1 MTDLSFLYTK
11 IQKGP
16 MFHAFDEQERNTIL
30 NALKS
35 MDGLVL
41 SFDTFF
47 EDFKYLQIWGRC
59 AKTLVTV
66 RPGETVFTALEQR
79 FDDSNQ
85 QVNHCIV
92 QAAPS
97 EFTTVPG
104 SITDRV
110 DLGYRQLFLYV
121 MRHHREMIPGST
133 KMERRGRKK
142 TAEGI
147 HIPEEVDKLAWY
159 RFAALADQLGFTSV
173 AIASLKSMNEATTEV
188 PSKQAKPSFVT
199 AGSGESE
206 ERRSGRPYDRAY
218 KQSQSSLFLN
228 NVHNTDQS
236 QGCGITTFFVRRS
249 IYLAFLGHLLF
260 GGPTA
265 ASMPVTEE
273 WALQHT
279 RDRSTSE
286 PDPGW
291 GETFPGGGGH
301 SARGSPRR
309 DNARRHPRRPFHIAV
324 IPSRVF

>member
-1 MTDLSFLYTK
+1 MDELDRRNRQRPRPVRIIVAGYLDQGDEPGLLKNLFEVFKRFVGHRVLDICNLKGVSSAWTNVGIATSFVPPVFKPLYAELHCLGYIMNQSCSR
-11 IQKGP
+11 IQ
-16 MFHAFDEQERNTIL
+16 
-30 NALKS
+30 S
-35 MDGLVL
+35 MSQLYREDY
-41 SFDTFF
+41 
-47 EDFKYLQIWGRC
+47 DFKYLQIWGRC
-59 AKTLVTV
+59 AKTLVKV
-66 RPGETVFTALEQR
+66 RPGETVFMALKQR

-85 QVNHCIV
+85 QVDHCVV

-188 PSKQAKPSFVT
+188 PSKQAKPSFIT

-228 NVHNTDQS
+228 NVHSTDQS
-236 QGCGITTFFVRRS
+236 
-249 IYLAFLGHLLF
+249 
-260 GGPTA
+260 
-265 ASMPVTEE
+265 
-273 WALQHT
+273 
-279 RDRSTSE
+279 
-286 PDPGW
+286 
-291 GETFPGGGGH
+291 
-301 SARGSPRR
+301 
-309 DNARRHPRRPFHIAV
+309 
-324 IPSRVF
+324 